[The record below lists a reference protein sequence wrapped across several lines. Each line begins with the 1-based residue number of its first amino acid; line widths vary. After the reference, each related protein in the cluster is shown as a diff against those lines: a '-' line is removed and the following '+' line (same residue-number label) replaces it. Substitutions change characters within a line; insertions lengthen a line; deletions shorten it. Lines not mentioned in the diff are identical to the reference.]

1 MCIINYK
8 YYRVQPEEEAYR
20 GPHPV
25 PGPGQQEAVLQVA
38 AETLGRAE
46 PRQQEDLRHRPRQLH
61 LHHQVT
67 RAEDILVLQTVNWRS
82 CTIMEKAY
90 TIEIGTLTQRPYGMG
105 GLVSIVSYSLSLMI
119 IASRTQFH
127 VDVERPWGQC
137 PCSIVS

>member
-46 PRQQEDLRHRPRQLH
+46 PRQQEDLRHRPGQLH

-67 RAEDILVLQTVNWRS
+67 RAEDILVLQTINRRS
-82 CTIMEKAY
+82 CTISEKAP

-105 GLVSIVSYSLSLMI
+105 GLVSIVSYSRLSPML
-119 IASRTQFH
+119 IASTSQFH
-127 VDVERPWGQC
+127 IYFTMWSKPV
-137 PCSIVS
+137 